1 MNDKKIDWWG
11 SLSND
16 VKDYLILKYG
26 YDDIEK
32 IYYKETNYQLN

>member
-26 YDDIEK
+26 YDDTVFK
-32 IYYKETNYQLN
+32 RFKVCLSNV